1 MYDSIKIIGLHATA
15 AQHSRMNS
23 SKKARASMTTTP
35 FTLPKRPFGQTGLL
49 VTPICVGAAPLGD
62 MPETFAYSAPEDR
75 ALATL
80 RAVFAS
86 PINFLDTAAAYGDGE
101 SERRIGTALR
111 EMGGLPP
118 GFVLATKADRSLQTG
133 DFSGEQ
139 IKRSVEGSLQRL
151 GLDRLQ
157 YIYIHDPEHTTFENV
172 MGPGGP
178 LEVLQQ
184 FKEQGVIEHIGMSGG
199 PVDMLIRYM
208 ETGAF
213 SAVET
218 HNRYTLLNRSAE
230 PLLDVA
236 ERLGMAVVNAAP
248 YGSGMLAKGPD
259 AYARYAYQDAP
270 PALVERTRRLAAVC
284 QEHDVPLA
292 AAALQFS
299 MRDPRVTTTV
309 VGMTRPERVAQTLE
323 LANHPI
329 PDELWPRLDAVGFD
343 VEDPEIYRFQ

>member
-1 MYDSIKIIGLHATA
+1 MIS
-15 AQHSRMNS
+15 
-23 SKKARASMTTTP
+23 TP
-35 FTLPKRPFGQTGLL
+35 ALPKRPLGPTGLT

-62 MPETFAYSAPEDR
+62 MPETFTYGVPEDR
-75 ALATL
+75 ALETL
-80 RAVFAS
+80 RAAFAS
-86 PINFLDTAAAYGDGE
+86 PINFMDTAAIYGNGE
-101 SERRIGTALR
+101 SERRIGLVLK
-111 EMGGLPP
+111 EMGGVPD
-118 GFVLATKADRSLQTG
+118 GFVLATKADRDAKSG

-139 IKRSVEGSLQRL
+139 MKRSVEGSLQRL
-151 GLDRLQ
+151 GLDQLQ
-157 YIYIHDPEHTTFENV
+157 YVYIHDPEHSTFENV
-172 MGPGGP
+172 MSAGGP
-178 LEVLQQ
+178 LEVLQR
-184 FKEQGVIEHIGMSGG
+184 FVDEGVIEHIGISGG

-236 ERLGMAVVNAAP
+236 ARLGMAVVNAAP

-259 AYARYAYQDAP
+259 TYARYAYRDAP
-270 PALVERTRRLAAVC
+270 PALVERARRLAEIC
-284 QEHDVPLA
+284 EDYRVPLA

-309 VGMTRPERVAQTLE
+309 VGITRPERVTQTLE
-323 LANHPI
+323 LAAHPI

-343 VEDPEIYRFQ
+343 VEDPAIYRS

>member
-1 MYDSIKIIGLHATA
+1 
-15 AQHSRMNS
+15 
-23 SKKARASMTTTP
+23 MTTTSA
-35 FTLPKRPFGQTGLL
+35 TLPLRPLGNTGLL
-49 VTPICVGAAPLGD
+49 VTPLCVGGAPLGD
-62 MPETFAYSAPEDR
+62 MPETFAYSAPEDQ
-75 ALATL
+75 ALATI
-80 RAVFAS
+80 RTTFAS

-101 SERRIGTALR
+101 SERRIGIVIK
-111 EMGGLPP
+111 EFGGLPS

-139 IKRSVEGSLQRL
+139 IKRSVEGSLRRL

-157 YIYIHDPEHTTFENV
+157 YVYIHDPEHTTFENV

-178 LEVLQQ
+178 LEVLKR

-199 PVDMLIRYM
+199 PIKMLIRYL
-208 ETGAF
+208 ETGEF

-218 HNRYTLLNRSAE
+218 HNRYTLLNRSAG

-236 ERLGMAVVNAAP
+236 VRLGVAVVNAAP

-270 PALVERTRRLAAVC
+270 PLLIERTRQLAAVC
-284 QEHDVPLA
+284 QKFGVPLP

-309 VGMTRPERVAQTLE
+309 VGMTKPERVAQTLE
-323 LANHPI
+323 LAGYPL
-329 PDELWPRLDAVGFD
+329 PDELWPALDAVGFD
-343 VEDPEIYRFQ
+343 VDDPEAYRFA